1 MMDAIGQ
8 TLGQWM
14 QGATGLWVAGLL
26 LLLLAAL
33 GTPFF
38 ALIAAIAVLGFLRAG
53 YEPTLVL
60 VEFNRISE
68 MPALVAIPLFTIAG
82 YLLAE
87 SRTPQRIVRLA
98 DALVGSLPG
107 GLAIVAIL
115 SCALFTALT
124 GASGVTI
131 VALGAVLLPA
141 LRQGGYSEQFNLG
154 LLTTSGSLGML
165 FAPALPLIVYG
176 VVAQQLNT
184 TPSVSIQDLFVAGIL
199 PGLLMILALSIYAI
213 WKAPKIERR
222 AFSPSELG
230 AAVKDSLWE
239 LPLPFV
245 VLIGVMS
252 GTVAPSEIA
261 AATAVYVL
269 IVTLFIRREMAFSE
283 LPRVLREAM
292 VLVGA
297 LMTILGM
304 SLALT
309 NMLIDQE
316 IPNQLFEVVRASI
329 ENKLTFLLILNAF
342 LLVFGMLLEGFPAI
356 VILTPLLLPIALGYG
371 IDPVHFGVIFVASL
385 QIGLFLPPIGM
396 NLFIASMRF
405 AAPITTLIRASI
417 PFFVILLICTL
428 IITYVPWLSLVLLGP
443 R

>member
-1 MMDAIGQ
+1 MMEQLTALLQSNFVLMLCGV
-8 TLGQWM
+8 LLVLFAAA
-14 QGATGLWVAGLL
+14 GA
-26 LLLLAAL
+26 
-33 GTPFF
+33 PFF
-38 ALIAAIAVLGFLRAG
+38 ALIAAVAMLGFARAG
-53 YEPTLVL
+53 YDLTGIM

-68 MPALVAIPLFTIAG
+68 MPVLVAIPLFTIAG

-98 DALVGSLPG
+98 NAAIGAVPG
-107 GLAIVAIL
+107 GLAIVAL
-115 SCALFTALT
+115 LACAAFTALT

-141 LRQGGYSEQFNLG
+141 LRQGGYDDRFNLG

-165 FAPALPLIVYG
+165 FAPALPLIIYG

-184 TPSVSIQDLFVAGIL
+184 NPPVVIQDLFIAGAL
-199 PGLLMILALSIYAI
+199 PGIMMILALAIYAYI
-213 WKAPKIERR
+213 KAPRIPVESKTR
-222 AFSPSELG
+222 FSTTELI
-230 AAVKDSLWE
+230 AALKDSAWE

-245 VLIGVMS
+245 VLAAILS
-252 GTVAPSEIA
+252 GKVAPGEIA
-261 AATAVYVL
+261 AVTALYVVFVVL
-269 IVTLFIRREMAFSE
+269 IVRREVKLSE
-283 LPRVLREAM
+283 LGRVMREAM

-297 LMTILGM
+297 IMTILGM

-316 IPNQLFEVVRASI
+316 IPTKLFEFVQLHIDSKI
-329 ENKLTFLLILNAF
+329 TFLIILNLF

-356 VILTPLLLPIALGYG
+356 VILTPLLLPIAIGYG
-371 IDPVHFGVIFVASL
+371 IDPIHFGIIFVANL
-385 QIGLFLPPIGM
+385 QIGLFLPPVGM

-405 AAPITTLIRASI
+405 KVPITQLIRASV
-417 PFFVILLICTL
+417 PFFLILLVCTL
-428 IITYVPWLSLVLLGP
+428 IITYVPALSLGLLG